1 MSYNNFDYFRTN
13 GTDLYLLV
21 HSLIGTGS
29 IVQFNNQDSSQAFV
43 DRLSKNKFTLLDFLN
58 YIEITEVD
66 HSLCNRLLVKLEKQ
80 FKINSFQA
88 KKIRRELSVYDLL
101 KMKDKANI
109 VNLVM
114 NEIRQFAPRS
124 ELYTPLQNMFRERK
138 LSNDD
143 TVKQRKLR
151 KNVGAGAL

>member
-1 MSYNNFDYFRTN
+1 M
-13 GTDLYLLV
+13 
-21 HSLIGTGS
+21 
-29 IVQFNNQDSSQAFV
+29 
-43 DRLSKNKFTLLDFLN
+43 
-58 YIEITEVD
+58 IT
-66 HSLCNRLLVKLEKQ
+66 
-80 FKINSFQA
+80 

-114 NEIRQFAPRS
+114 REIKQFAPRS
-124 ELYTPLQNMFRERK
+124 ELYNPLQNMFRERK

-143 TVKQRKLR
+143 TVKQRKLK